1 MVTDI
6 TMSVYLVVS
15 VVLVYLVLIKCV
27 YWRHRRRFADSL
39 MSVLK
44 SREAALSVRD
54 DLRALVVTAHP
65 DDECLFFSP
74 SIIRL
79 VESQVS
85 VHLLCL
91 SEGKGD
97 STLLSALM
105 SQCNAVE
112 T

>member
-39 MSVLK
+39 RSVLK
-44 SREAALSVRD
+44 SREAAQSVRD

-91 SEGKGD
+91 SEGK
-97 STLLSALM
+97 
-105 SQCNAVE
+105 E
-112 T
+112 TAHFCLH